1 MEKRKHSTQAIQS
14 GKLLNRGSIRSTST
28 LNKNS
33 LLYIKDQTDDFN
45 YLIDTGASVSVIP
58 VRPCDKKHKDPNFQ
72 LQAANGSTIK
82 TYGERLLFVD
92 IGFPEFLPWKFTVA
106 DVKNPIIG
114 NDFLRN
120 HDISIHLRKQL
131 LTQNATNTTVAAQL
145 TECPSLL
152 PIVCNLDFI
161 PNEIEKLLIQF
172 PDITKEDN
180 SSASVKHNFVH
191 RIITEGPPIATRPR
205 RLNPTVQEAA
215 ESIIQKHLMDDTVR
229 PSSSPWSSPIHMVP
243 KKANDWRLVGDYRTL
258 NAVTKKNSYPM
269 RYINDFSAR
278 LNGNKVF
285 SCIDLRDAFHQIP
298 IADEDIEK
306 TALSTPF
313 GLFEFTRMSFGL
325 CGAAQTFQSF
335 IDEIL
340 RNLTVKYEGFERK
353 VTFFAYID
361 DILVASK
368 SEKEHLEDLE
378 ALFTVLDQNGL
389 RINLK
394 KCTFLEEEIN
404 FLGHRI
410 TTKGTL
416 PHPSKVEAIRDFQK
430 PSTIKDLRRFL
441 GMINFYHT
449 YIPNAAELLAP
460 LTCML
465 AGGHGKNSK
474 VKLHWT
480 SQTENAFE
488 KAKQLLSDQTMLHYP
503 DPNAEI
509 SIATDASDQAVAGVL
524 QQRVDGHFKPIS
536 YFSRKLEQAQLKY
549 STFSKE
555 LLAVY
560 LSIKYFRHYIE
571 GKSFHVLTDHQPLLR
586 AMHKKKPRDLP
597 REERWLEFISI
608 FTTDIRHI
616 KGSHNVVADALSRH
630 YDGGINILVP
640 NQYKPTEMLSQS
652 NIAAIFLHSE
662 EENLAKAQ
670 ADDTELHKI
679 LDGSIKCSSPLIKIG
694 DIYCNVAND
703 NVTRRYIPVNLRF
716 KLFSDYHC
724 LGHPGIR
731 ATRRYLTEK
740 YFWPSMNKDITKW
753 TRTCISCQR
762 AKVVRHN
769 TAAVQKI
776 PPASSKFSEI
786 HLDIVG
792 PLPVNKNNRYLLT
805 IIDRFSRWPE
815 AIPIP
820 DITAETVA
828 HHFLINWVAR
838 YGVPQ
843 SVTTDRGAQF
853 ESHLWKELMKTLG
866 AVKIRTTAYHP
877 QSNGLIERFHRRLKD
892 AIRAHVDDDAQH
904 WIDKLPFILL
914 SIRTSLREDT
924 PFSPSDTLYGTSLT
938 LPSDILSTDNKTYDC
953 NVSFYTKQL
962 TSFMKCIPAA
972 TTRNFSSKPRINRSL
987 EHTTHVF
994 VRNNA
999 KHGLQQNYKGPYRV
1013 ISRTDKYFTVDLP
1026 RGPDQISIDRL
1037 KPAYLADELLIT
1049 PQPTPIPLIFISN
1062 ETIPVEP
1069 NVHMPINHE
1078 PFAANANDEPPNEF
1092 TTRSGRIIRK
1102 PSYLNDYVRF

>member
-1 MEKRKHSTQAIQS
+1 M
-14 GKLLNRGSIRSTST
+14 NRGSIRSTST
-28 LNKNS
+28 LSKSS
-33 LLYIKDQTDDFN
+33 LLFIKDQTDDIN
-45 YLIDTGASVSVIP
+45 YLIDTGASISVIP
-58 VRPCDKKHKDPNFQ
+58 VRSCDRKHKDPNFQ
-72 LQAANGSTIK
+72 LKAANGSTIK

-92 IGFPEFLPWKFTVA
+92 IGFPEYLPWKFTVA
-106 DVKNPIIG
+106 DVENPILG
-114 NDFLRN
+114 NDFLRY
-120 HDISIHLRKQL
+120 HDLTIHIRKQL
-131 LTQNATNTTVAAQL
+131 LTHNATNTNVAAQL
-145 TECPSLL
+145 TEYPSLL
-152 PIVCNLDFI
+152 PIVCNLDYI
-161 PNEIEKLLIQF
+161 PNKIEELLLEF

-180 SSASVKHNFVH
+180 SNAPVKHNFLH
-191 RIITEGPPIATRPR
+191 RITTTGPPIATRPR

-215 ESIIQKHLMDDTVR
+215 ESIIQKHLMDGTLR

-243 KKANDWRLVGDYRTL
+243 KKANDWRLVGDYRSL

-278 LNGNKVF
+278 LKGHTKF

-298 IADEDIEK
+298 IHEDDIEK

-313 GLFEFTRMSFGL
+313 GLFEFTRMPFGV

-340 RNLTVKYEGFERK
+340 RNLSVKYENHERK
-353 VTFFAYID
+353 VTLFAYID

-368 SEKEHLEDLE
+368 NEEEHIEDLK
-378 ALFTVLDQNGL
+378 ALFEVLDQNGL

-410 TTKGTL
+410 TTEGTL
-416 PHPSKVEAIRDFQK
+416 PHPSKVEAIRIFQK
-430 PSTIKDLRRFL
+430 PNTIKDLRRFL

-449 YIPNAAELLAP
+449 YIPSAAELLAP
-460 LTCML
+460 LTSML
-465 AGGHGKNSK
+465 SGGHGKNSK

-480 SQTENAFE
+480 STTEKAFE
-488 KAKQLLSDQTMLHYP
+488 KAKQLLSDKTMLHYP
-503 DPNAEI
+503 DPDAEI

-536 YFSRKLEQAQLKY
+536 YFSKKLEQSQMKY

-555 LLAVY
+555 LLAIY

-571 GKSFHVLTDHQPLLR
+571 GKPFYVLTDHQPLLR

-597 REERWLEFISI
+597 REERWLEYISI

-630 YDGGINILVP
+630 YDGGINTFVP
-640 NQYKPTEMLSQS
+640 KQYNPTEKQVHSG
-652 NIAAIFLHSE
+652 IAAIFSNCE
-662 EENLAKAQ
+662 EENLVKAQ
-670 ADDTELHKI
+670 DDDIELRKI

-694 DIYCNVAND
+694 DIYCNVSHN
-703 NVTRRYIPVNLRF
+703 NNSRRYIPVNMRF

-731 ATRRYLTEK
+731 ATRKYLTEK

-753 TRTCISCQR
+753 TRSCINCQR

-769 TAAVQKI
+769 KAAVHKI

-805 IIDRFSRWPE
+805 IIDRYSRWPE

-853 ESHLWKELMKTLG
+853 ESQLWKELMKTLG
-866 AVKIRTTAYHP
+866 SMKIRTTAYHP

-892 AIRAHVDDDAQH
+892 ALRAHVDKDAQH

-938 LPSDILSTDNKTYDC
+938 LPSDIFPTDNRAIDY
-953 NVSFYTKQL
+953 NVSSYTKLL

-972 TTRNFSSKPRINRSL
+972 TTRDFSSKPRINKNLMHS
-987 EHTTHVF
+987 THVF
-994 VRNNA
+994 VRNDS
-999 KHGLQQNYKGPYRV
+999 KQGLQQNYKGPFRV
-1013 ISRTDKYFTVDLP
+1013 ISRTDKFFTVDLP

-1037 KPAYLADELLIT
+1037 KPAYLADELFIT
-1049 PQPTPIPLIFISN
+1049 PEPAQLPLTIIPNDLIPEVN
-1062 ETIPVEP
+1062 DIPA
-1069 NVHMPINHE
+1069 PINQD
-1078 PFAANANDEPPNEF
+1078 FLTANANEQPNVL
-1092 TTRSGRIIRK
+1092 TTRYGRRIRP
-1102 PSYLNDYVRF
+1102 PSYLNDYVRL